1 MTFVAP
7 DNLSKK
13 STYEDAL
20 NLTGF
25 GKYNAGMLIA
35 CCLLILSMNLDMFGF
50 SVVLPAMACD
60 MSLDT
65 SQQGLLSAIPLI
77 GMIVSSYGW
86 GLCSDTQG
94 RRKTL
99 LIAMPVA
106 LILSLATTMAPT
118 FALIAI
124 FKFLS
129 VSFSAAAN
137 AAAFVLL
144 AESVPSRH
152 RSRFVFLMASAT
164 MVEQLLICSFAL
176 PIFTLTFGYEI
187 SWLGLVYTPWRM
199 LLQIVCVPCA
209 LGTILM
215 IFLQES
221 PKYLLSRGKD
231 GEALEVLKTIYKYNS
246 GENKEDYPVK
256 YVYLNETTA
265 DNSAGIPL
273 LKKIWNQTAPLFK
286 PPLLKNSAILFYLL
300 LSAFTTSTGFTMW
313 VPTMT
318 NAYFTGDE
326 SHHGRTFCEVASQS
340 ATTGSGNGTEIED
353 CSNSI
358 QTGALYATMV
368 YSGVSTMLMITLS
381 FIVGAVGKKI
391 ITLAIFVMS
400 FTAGTLLLFVKV
412 PMLSIALFF
421 MFLYVAQV
429 LGNINTYL
437 VELNPTHLR
446 SMATCLSVVIA
457 RGSGFFSVQIIASLL
472 GEYCTPM
479 ISGYIVLV
487 MSGFVVATF
496 LPSESK
502 LKSISQ
508 GELSRTADVESPK
521 D

>member
-1 MTFVAP
+1 MTFVTP
-7 DNLSKK
+7 ETLSKK
-13 STYEDAL
+13 TTYENAL
-20 NLTGF
+20 DLTGF

-60 MSLDT
+60 MALDT

-99 LIAMPVA
+99 LIAMPAA

-118 FALIAI
+118 FALLAI
-124 FKFLS
+124 FKFFS

-152 RSRFVFLMASAT
+152 RSRFVILMASAT

-199 LLQIVCVPCA
+199 LLQIVCIPCA
-209 LGTILM
+209 LGIIFM

-221 PKYLLSRGKD
+221 PKYLLSRGRD
-231 GEALEVLKTIYKYNS
+231 EEALKVLKIIYKYNS
-246 GENKEDYPVK
+246 GENMENYPVK
-256 YVYLNETTA
+256 EVYLNETTA
-265 DNSAGIPL
+265 DNSAGISL

-340 ATTGSGNGTEIED
+340 ATTGSSNGTEIED

-368 YSGVSTMLMITLS
+368 YSGVSTMLMVTIS
-381 FIVGAVGKKI
+381 FIVGIVGKKI

-446 SMATCLSVVIA
+446 SMATCLAVVIA
-457 RGSGFFSVQIIASLL
+457 RGSGFFSVQIIANLL

-508 GELSRTADVESPK
+508 GEQNHAEDAENPK

>member
-1 MTFVAP
+1 MTFVTP
-7 DNLSKK
+7 ETLSKK
-13 STYEDAL
+13 TTYENAL
-20 NLTGF
+20 DLTGF

-60 MSLDT
+60 MALDT

-99 LIAMPVA
+99 LIAMPAA

-118 FALIAI
+118 FALLAI
-124 FKFLS
+124 FKFFS
-129 VSFSAAAN
+129 VSLTTNFESIVQYLITYFLLSA
-137 AAAFVLL
+137 
-144 AESVPSRH
+144 
-152 RSRFVFLMASAT
+152 
-164 MVEQLLICSFAL
+164 FAL

-199 LLQIVCVPCA
+199 LLQIVCIPCA
-209 LGTILM
+209 LGIIFM

-221 PKYLLSRGKD
+221 PKYLLSRGRD
-231 GEALEVLKTIYKYNS
+231 EEALKVLKIIYEYNS
-246 GENKEDYPVK
+246 GENMENYPVK
-256 YVYLNETTA
+256 EVYLNETTA
-265 DNSAGIPL
+265 DNSAGISL

-340 ATTGSGNGTEIED
+340 ATTGSSNGTEIED

-368 YSGVSTMLMITLS
+368 YSGVSTMLMVTIS
-381 FIVGAVGKKI
+381 FIVGIVGKKI

-446 SMATCLSVVIA
+446 SMATCLAVVIA
-457 RGSGFFSVQIIASLL
+457 RGSGFFSVQIIANLL

-508 GELSRTADVESPK
+508 GEQTHAEDAENPK